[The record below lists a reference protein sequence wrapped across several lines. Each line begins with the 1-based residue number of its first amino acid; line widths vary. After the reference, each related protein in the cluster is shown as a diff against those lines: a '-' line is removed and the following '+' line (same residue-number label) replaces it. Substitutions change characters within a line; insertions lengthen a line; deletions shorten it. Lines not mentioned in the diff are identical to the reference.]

1 MESEHYQANIPLG
14 GYTWTPVTNPGYSGT
29 GALQALPEDLTNF
42 TTAGQGPRLDYQVQ
56 FTRTGTH
63 YVWIRALAD
72 SGYSDSLH
80 VGLDGG
86 TAGALYMNG
95 LNQDGVTWTWSKQK
109 SGGIATINITSAGL
123 HTINVWMRESGT
135 VLDKL
140 VLTPSSSYTPTGT
153 GPAETVGTI
162 VDLPPTVTTNAATS
176 ITTTSATVNGGVNP
190 NGLATTAWFEWG
202 AIRPGDLLSST
213 SSSPWGPGRRARR

>member
-1 MESEHYQANIPLG
+1 
-14 GYTWTPVTNPGYSGT
+14 
-29 GALQALPEDLTNF
+29 
-42 TTAGQGPRLDYQVQ
+42 VQ
-56 FTRTGTH
+56 FTRMGTH
-63 YVWIRALAD
+63 YVWIRGLGY
-72 SGYSDSLH
+72 SGSSDSLY

-86 TAGALYMNG
+86 TAAAPAVTG
-95 LNQDGVTWTWSKQK
+95 LNLDGTTWKWSKKTQ
-109 SGGIATINITSAGL
+109 SGGIATVNVTSAGL

-162 VDLPPTVTTNAATS
+162 VDLPPTVTTNAANA

-202 AIRPGDLLSST
+202 SDPTLRPSAALPA
-213 SSSPWGPGRRARR
+213 SPWGPGRRTRR